1 METGPQESSSTF
13 GSLTARELPLL
24 KIFVFVMIC
33 SYLDGYTVKKKA
45 GTLRFAA
52 WRWKFVGESEFAS
65 FLT

>member
-45 GTLRFAA
+45 GTLRFAHGGFLHGL
-52 WRWKFVGESEFAS
+52 KFS
-65 FLT
+65 LR